1 MSEQPTSREKFLAQA
16 GAAMASV
23 LTLGFLSKAPSLT
36 PASAS
41 SISSESETFSAQPEK
56 RAIPRNSKQ

>member
-23 LTLGFLSKAPSLT
+23 LTLGFLSKAPSL
-36 PASAS
+36 SATSLS
-41 SISSESETFSAQPEK
+41 SASSESETFSAQPEK
-56 RAIPRNSKQ
+56 RAIPRSQQK

>member
-16 GAAMASV
+16 GAAVASV

-36 PASAS
+36 PPSTT
-41 SISSESETFSAQPEK
+41 SISSESETFSAHPEK
-56 RAIPRNSKQ
+56 RAIPRNYKQ